1 MEINRNVVRYEFRTT
16 DEHGN
21 KIMDKMTKEETLKA
35 MQDVRSQYGDEVI
48 IEFSGDGM
56 AALVES
62 KKGMGSWMTR
72 EQQEDM
78 EARNAAFQSEIKQLD
93 GPVLNHL
100 PEYSGIYEAD
110 KAIAAAV
117 EHCSK
122 EEQAFVY
129 DIIRQNFLISNSS
142 SMTEEERQANI
153 SLGMKKA
160 EYAAGHFL
168 QESSRASFLNAMEQV
183 AKLAS
188 AGRVGNDGKMDYGIS
203 KGKYLGHGSDLV
215 RTTDTIDMMRTMDPE
230 AYEEYKS
237 IDSSKDGGVASL
249 KYMLNWHNN
258 AVKKRPSMVSAYEK
272 QSEEYIEKNVKG
284 RTLDTT
290 FDGIKTESKEAFL
303 ESLRAFQ
310 GNRPDFLSSL
320 ISKEIA
326 GKFWN

>member
-1 MEINRNVVRYEFRTT
+1 MFVCRTEF
-16 DEHGN
+16 
-21 KIMDKMTKEETLKA
+21 
-35 MQDVRSQYGDEVI
+35 
-48 IEFSGDGM
+48 
-56 AALVES
+56 
-62 KKGMGSWMTR
+62 
-72 EQQEDM
+72 
-78 EARNAAFQSEIKQLD
+78 
-93 GPVLNHL
+93 
-100 PEYSGIYEAD
+100 
-110 KAIAAAV
+110 
-117 EHCSK
+117 
-122 EEQAFVY
+122 
-129 DIIRQNFLISNSS
+129 ISYY
-142 SMTEEERQANI
+142 I

-203 KGKYLGHGSDLV
+203 KGNYLGHGSNLV
-215 RTTDTIDMMRTMDPE
+215 RTTDTVDMMRTMDPE

-310 GNRPDFLSSL
+310 KNRPDFLSSL
-320 ISKEIA
+320 ISREIA
-326 GKFWN
+326 GKFWS